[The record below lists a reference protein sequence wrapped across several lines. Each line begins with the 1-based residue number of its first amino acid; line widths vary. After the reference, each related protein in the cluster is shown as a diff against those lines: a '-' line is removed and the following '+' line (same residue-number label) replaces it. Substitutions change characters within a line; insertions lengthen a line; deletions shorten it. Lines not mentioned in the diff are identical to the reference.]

1 MFIDNKLHNK
11 LQLAMVIRR
20 KRRRAAAAALSFALS
35 LVSSYSAAFS
45 QPPPTTSCLATRAA
59 TTTALFTSFQ
69 EYLEQRRRDEAAAA
83 ESTSAGAP
91 GVDPLTLQLAAATA
105 AAAEAQVATDA
116 VQGYTSA
123 VSSNDAINSVAPP
136 NAAPSTTPLHEQH
149 NIGRLLLQ
157 RAVQTQLYYL
167 ADLRDEPTY
176 KWLRSFLDHD
186 HLDDR
191 GDFNELDGIH
201 VEGGWRTYLPK
212 LEDAPPLTI
221 TVQLAPPKLSAQQ
234 RRNPYLAAQ
243 AAANSSGRS
252 YEETIDPRKISG
264 TIQAVA
270 RSLGREWAHDL
281 AELAMKD
288 RIRVALH
295 VDSNQ
300 YGDHG
305 AVVPPKLQT
314 KKDAERAFY
323 FERQVVA
330 GGEGDDHG
338 TPLHKLNSRMVA
350 RFCTRAAL
358 RRVADELQHDNADG
372 CESKRGAGRY
382 LVEFTNEWVPK
393 LNRGPDDDWRR
404 RLGTP
409 PPGQWQRLCDGA
421 DADDAME
428 ALWQEL
434 PQSFVYDDDGREA
447 FMGLYGPEALAAR
460 MRGARA
466 DVCDEVAEELQ
477 AIFSSEF

>member
-1 MFIDNKLHNK
+1 
-11 LQLAMVIRR
+11 MVMRR
-20 KRRRAAAAALSFALS
+20 KRRRAAAAASFALS
-35 LVSSYSAAFS
+35 LVPSYSAAFS
-45 QPPPTTSCLATRAA
+45 QPPPATSCSTRAA
-59 TTTALFTSFQ
+59 ATTALFTSFQ
-69 EYLEQRRRDEAAAA
+69 DYLEQRRRDEAAAA
-83 ESTSAGAP
+83 ESASAGAP
-91 GVDPLTLQLAAATA
+91 VVDPLTLQLAAATA
-105 AAAEAQVATDA
+105 AAAEAQTATDA
-116 VQGYTSA
+116 AQGYYTSD
-123 VSSNDAINSVAPP
+123 VSNSEAINSAVPP
-136 NAAPSTTPLHEQH
+136 SAAPSRHEQH

-191 GDFNELDGIH
+191 GEFNELDGIH
-201 VEGGWRTYLPK
+201 VEGGWRGYLPK

-270 RSLGREWAHDL
+270 RSLGREWADDL
-281 AELAMKD
+281 AELAKKD

-300 YGDHG
+300 YGDHD

-358 RRVADELQHDNADG
+358 RRVADELQHDNEDG
-372 CESKRGAGRY
+372 CDSKRGAGRY
-382 LVEFTNEWVPK
+382 LVEFANEWVPK
-393 LNRGPDDDWRR
+393 LNRGPDDDMRR

-434 PQSFVYDDDGREA
+434 PQSFVYDDVGREA

-460 MRGARA
+460 VRGARA

-477 AIFSSEF
+477 AIFSSELGC